1 MKLALIVIA
10 LLSIVV
16 ATQTLGLYRSIAELV
31 AFVCVA
37 AAVILY
43 RKHKRRKEVFEPE
56 EL

>member
-1 MKLALIVIA
+1 VKLALIVIA